1 MTYCQP
7 IDTHGRPI
15 ILVGMMGSGKTTV
28 GKELSKLTGMPLLDM
43 DAVIEEQI
51 GKSIP
56 DIFRDE
62 GEGRFRALET
72 ALLQY
77 LENFVSSGKGATII
91 STGGGVVLRE
101 INRTIL
107 KRMGYVVWFD
117 VTVEAL
123 IERTSRANN
132 RPLLSCDNKHEIL
145 ERLQNERRALY
156 SEVCHQYVE
165 TSNLDVISVVHVV
178 HEGAK
183 RYFSEQITET
193 ES

>member
-1 MTYCQP
+1 MSYCRP
-7 IDTHGRPI
+7 IDTQGRPI

-77 LENFVSSGKGATII
+77 LENFVTTRKGATII

-101 INRTIL
+101 INRKIL
-107 KRMGYVVWFD
+107 RRMGYVVWFD
-117 VTVEAL
+117 VTVDAL

-132 RPLLSCDNKHEIL
+132 RPLLNCENRYEIL
-145 ERLQNERRALY
+145 TRLQNDRRALY
-156 SEVCHQYVE
+156 DEVCHQYVE
-165 TSNLDVISVVHVV
+165 TTNLDVLSVVHAV
-178 HEGAK
+178 HAGASE
-183 RYFSEQITET
+183 YFSVKNL
-193 ES
+193 